1 MPCCTRLKCVN
12 WVNFGFNHFS
22 AILYLI
28 YVCIC
33 LVFNHYSTFGKWVTE
48 EEK

>member
-1 MPCCTRLKCVN
+1 MC
-12 WVNFGFNHFS
+12 WVNLVFQHLS
-22 AILYLI
+22 ATFYLT

-48 EEK
+48 EKHSLVYL